1 LRAAELTAAP
11 VTHDPQRDVG
21 AVRPDQRR
29 AAVDRDIGQGAVAA
43 RRHGRAPEGGGG
55 LFAIGDLP
63 NARKPANGEPSGTE
77 PGPLA
82 DPQGPTKHPSDVVKF
97 NDLDGEFVVR

>member
-1 LRAAELTAAP
+1 MNISDKRSVFREALRVLP
-11 VTHDPQRDVG
+11 
-21 AVRPDQRR
+21 
-29 AAVDRDIGQGAVAA
+29 AA

-55 LFAIGDLP
+55 LFAIRDLP

-82 DPQGPTKHPSDVVKF
+82 DPQDTTKHPSDVVKF

>member
-1 LRAAELTAAP
+1 MAGLL
-11 VTHDPQRDVG
+11 
-21 AVRPDQRR
+21 
-29 AAVDRDIGQGAVAA
+29 
-43 RRHGRAPEGGGG
+43 EGGEG

-82 DPQGPTKHPSDVVKF
+82 DPQGTTKHPSDVVKF

>member
-1 LRAAELTAAP
+1 MLILTMPVMNISDKRSVFREALRVLP
-11 VTHDPQRDVG
+11 
-21 AVRPDQRR
+21 
-29 AAVDRDIGQGAVAA
+29 AA

-55 LFAIGDLP
+55 LFAIRDLP

-82 DPQGPTKHPSDVVKF
+82 DPQGTTKHPSDVVKF